1 MRSLKL
7 RKRFNKDMK
16 ETKYSRRQSIT
27 KSYYEKAE
35 NPIMLNIK
43 YFTTNNLSIAI

>member
-1 MRSLKL
+1 MHSLKF

-35 NPIMLNIK
+35 NPIMLMTLNILQLII
-43 YFTTNNLSIAI
+43 FQ